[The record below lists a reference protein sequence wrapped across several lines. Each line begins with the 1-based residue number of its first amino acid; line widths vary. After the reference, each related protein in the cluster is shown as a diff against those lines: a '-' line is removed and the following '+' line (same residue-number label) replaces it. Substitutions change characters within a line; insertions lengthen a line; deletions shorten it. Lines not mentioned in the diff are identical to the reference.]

1 MGVFLACGLGRSTL
15 VFAVLRKILLEIPLL
30 LLNRLFP
37 LYGLAYAQF
46 CAKIVLACA
55 AILVLRRLFAWQ
67 ARERKGSY
75 QIKG

>member
-37 LYGLAYAQF
+37 LYGLAYAQ
-46 CAKIVLACA
+46 IVLACA
-55 AILVLRRLFAWQ
+55 AILVLRRLFARQ